1 MVTCV
6 PSVRRGLLAVG
17 VGTSSHNSS
26 SSASRSNSAASLA
39 SSSIGTRLMS
49 SPPPHAES
57 RATSDNRPFYHYPPH
72 HHCLSRS
79 SSSTWMALKMPSRS
93 SSQKMPTLST
103 RPERGSRPTIIHV
116 ALPSRL
122 FRRYRGRLAQIA
134 STSSGRTLR
143 IASLSTL
150 ALSQS
155 NPSAEDGWR
164 TLSPTASC
172 LTLCDTSASQ
182 YTRRQSAAHNV
193 HARGTCRGRERK
205 ALRHRRL
212 LELHRRPSVPCRA
225 SSFHRRCIPACP
237 VASHQ
242 SAALAPSRPHRRE
255 RTVSASRTNARA
267 L

>member
-39 SSSIGTRLMS
+39 SSSLGTRLMA

-164 TLSPTASC
+164 TLPPTAER
-172 LTLCDTSASQ
+172 LTVCHTFAL
-182 YTRRQSAAHNV
+182 QSPGGKMKLTTFMLAD
-193 HARGTCRGRERK
+193 HAE
-205 ALRHRRL
+205 A
-212 LELHRRPSVPCRA
+212 V
-225 SSFHRRCIPACP
+225 
-237 VASHQ
+237 
-242 SAALAPSRPHRRE
+242 
-255 RTVSASRTNARA
+255 
-267 L
+267 